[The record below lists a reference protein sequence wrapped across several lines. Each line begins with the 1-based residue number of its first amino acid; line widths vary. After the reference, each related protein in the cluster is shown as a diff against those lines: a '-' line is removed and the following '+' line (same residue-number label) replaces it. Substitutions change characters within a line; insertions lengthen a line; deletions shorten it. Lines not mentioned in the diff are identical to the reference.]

1 MKLVLANCLKFSR
14 EDALVISF
22 GSEFHNFGAVAEND
36 LSKREV
42 LDLDTIFYII
52 IFPNASNQFSREFIL
67 LNKSKLL
74 RDLIIFK
81 L

>member
-14 EDALVISF
+14 EDAVVISF

-42 LDLDTIFYII
+42 LDHGTD
-52 IFPNASNQFSREFIL
+52 REPFVAD
-67 LNKSKLL
+67 LNCDFEFQMWALKGLKC
-74 RDLIIFK
+74 IQV
-81 L
+81 